1 MKSRDLRALTI
12 QKNSAQQFLR
22 VLGIPLSIQRDFVF
36 LLDLES
42 RMSQSLR
49 EIAVVREQ
57 EKSFALRVETANVEE
72 SRKLWRQQIK
82 DLVARVRIAS
92 RRNKSRRFMQR
103 DRQRALNV
111 NELAVHLYVIAL
123 GRLRAEVCADAPVD
137 CHLAGRDQVVT
148 FAPRTDTGGGEIT
161 VQPHG

>member
-12 QKNSAQQFLR
+12 QKNSAQKLLR

-36 LLDLES
+36 LLDLET
-42 RMSQSLR
+42 RMRQSLR

-57 EKSFALRVETANVEE
+57 EQTFTLRVETANVEE
-72 SRKLWRQQIK
+72 PRKFRRQQIE
-82 DLVARVRIAS
+82 DRVARVRIAS
-92 RRNKSRRFMQR
+92 RRDKPRRFMER
-103 DRQRALNV
+103 DRQRAFNM

-137 CHLAGRDQVVT
+137 RHLAGHDQLVT
-148 FAPRTDTGGGEIT
+148 FAPRTDAGGGEKTI
-161 VQPHG
+161 